1 MMDKT
6 PTAEEFL
13 DAGLSESGFQFEGQM
28 RNIAKRKLI
37 EFAKLHV
44 KAALEEA
51 SNNAKITHTEVEVCD
66 NHTPYWGPCGNCG
79 YYSMPT
85 VDVAQINKDSILNSY
100 PLENIK

>member
-1 MMDKT
+1 MNKV

-13 DAGLSESGFQFEGQM
+13 EEFKATRLLLTMTSKDIQEYA
-28 RNIAKRKLI
+28 I
-37 EFAKLHV
+37 EFAKLYV
-44 KAALEEA
+44 EAVLKEA
-51 SNNAKITHTEVEVCD
+51 SNNATITHTEVEVCD

-100 PLENIK
+100 PLEKIK